1 MANGARLSLLGMFNY
16 DNTLFDGMTLP
27 EEFDTDTKDILVA
40 NLLLECAELEVIY
53 SSWDFLKMAIAAWS
67 AKEVITWERLYQ
79 AMVAEY
85 NPIENYNRT
94 EDTNVQNRGAMT
106 HSGTD
111 SITGSGYDTDVGTG
125 YNSDVGS
132 GTDTVTNNVT
142 SFDSNTYAPHDQTQ
156 AQKGSTITHNLNST
170 ITHNKGSTDT
180 TNYGHIIT
188 DSTGSHTLSNIS
200 GNIGV
205 TTSQQMLEQEI
216 ELAPKLNVMNYI
228 IDSFKNRFCLLV
240 Y

>member
-1 MANGARLSLLGMFNY
+1 MGNGARLSLLGMFNY

-53 SSWDFLKMAIAAWS
+53 SSWDFLQMAIAAWS
-67 AKEVITWERLYQ
+67 AKEVVTWDRLYQ

-94 EDTNVQNRGAMT
+94 EKTNIQNRGAMT
-106 HSGTD
+106 HGGND
-111 SITGSGYDTDVGTG
+111 SDVGTG
-125 YNSDVGS
+125 YDSDVGS
-132 GTDTVTNNVT
+132 GTDTLTNSVT
-142 SFDSNTYAPHDQTQ
+142 SFDSNTYAPHDQSQ
-156 AQKGSTITHNLNST
+156 NQKGSTITHNLNST
-170 ITHNKGSTDT
+170 ITHNYGHTITDT
-180 TNYGHIIT
+180 T
-188 DSTGSHTLSNIS
+188 GSLTTSNIS

-216 ELAPKLNVMNYI
+216 ELAPKLNVINYI
-228 IDSFKNRFCLLV
+228 IDSFKQRFCLLV

>member
-1 MANGARLSLLGMFNY
+1 MSNSARLSLWGLYRFN
-16 DNTLFDGMTLP
+16 NTLFDDMILP
-27 EEFDTDTKDILVA
+27 DAFDTDTKEILID
-40 NLLLECAELEVIY
+40 NLLLECAELEILY
-53 SSWDFLKMAIAAWS
+53 ADWDFLKSAIAAWS
-67 AKEVITWERLYQ
+67 AKEIVTWERLYQ
-79 AMVAEY
+79 AMIVEY

-94 EDTNVQNRGAMT
+94 ESTNIQNRGAMT

-132 GTDTVTNNVT
+132 GSDTVTNSVT
-142 SFDSNTYAPHDQTQ
+142 SFDSNTYAPHDQSQ
-156 AQKGSTITHNLNST
+156 NQKGSTITHNLNST

-205 TTSQQMLEQEI
+205 TTSQQMLEQE
-216 ELAPKLNVMNYI
+216 LAVAPKLNVMNYI
-228 IDSFKNRFCLLV
+228 IDSFKQRFCLLV